1 MATQQ
6 KGPRTNDGRANTND
20 GRVKFSDREERN
32 NRRNRP
38 EGNSEMDHHL
48 GPDNR
53 GKREFDRQS
62 GMMTTGVKS
71 VDKRDGSGSY
81 NWGSDKDQIEEQLNA
96 TPAGNSDHDSST
108 ENVEKPADDTGA
120 NAEGEEPK
128 EEESVKEMTL
138 DEWKA
143 MQGARNKPSFNIR
156 RAGEGRIRPS
166 GRRPMS

>member
-1 MATQQ
+1 M
-6 KGPRTNDGRANTND
+6 GR
-20 GRVKFSDREERN
+20 GRGRGMGRG
-32 NRRNRP
+32 RGRGRGAP
-38 EGNSEMDHHL
+38 G

-108 ENVEKPADDTGA
+108 ENVEKVF
-120 NAEGEEPK
+120 
-128 EEESVKEMTL
+128 EEENYNVKAKKL
-138 DEWKA
+138 KS
-143 MQGARNKPSFNIR
+143 K
-156 RAGEGRIRPS
+156 
-166 GRRPMS
+166 